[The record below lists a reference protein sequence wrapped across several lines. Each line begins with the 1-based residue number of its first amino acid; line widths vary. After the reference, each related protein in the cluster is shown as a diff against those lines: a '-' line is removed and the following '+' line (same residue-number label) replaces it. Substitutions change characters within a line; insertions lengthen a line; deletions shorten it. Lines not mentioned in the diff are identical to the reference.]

1 MEQFVNWIIEYGYYW
16 VVQYGYIGIF
26 ILLLLGVFGLP
37 FPDEILLA
45 FAGYLIFKGDLQFI
59 PTLAS
64 ACVGAMCGISLSY
77 GLGHSAGIYLIEK
90 YGERINLTQ
99 AKMDNVHHW
108 YERMGRW
115 ILLLGYFFPGFRHL
129 TALVAGSSNLQF
141 PVFAVFAYPG
151 ALLWTGTYIFLGYF
165 VGEKWAT
172 VSGEIHD
179 QLVIVGGVL
188 IVLSLLYYLIWQRK
202 QRKTSL

>member
-1 MEQFVNWIIEYGYYW
+1 M
-16 VVQYGYIGIF
+16 
-26 ILLLLGVFGLP
+26 
-37 FPDEILLA
+37 
-45 FAGYLIFKGDLQFI
+45 
-59 PTLAS
+59 
-64 ACVGAMCGISLSY
+64 
-77 GLGHSAGIYLIEK
+77 
-90 YGERINLTQ
+90 
-99 AKMDNVHHW
+99 
-108 YERMGRW
+108 